1 MKKQFSPGDI
11 RNLLGISRSAIRYYM
26 DKGLIS
32 AQKNEENGYSYYD
45 WCNLEEMLDVTYFR
59 NCMNA
64 EANDI
69 WEITHSTSP
78 KEYHDA
84 YSKQIKQFEE
94 NIYRQQIHLEMLYN
108 FNEKIERAMNSQNII
123 KEITLEEP
131 FWVYYPEMDECPGVR
146 TALFSTS
153 YWGSEYVMEN
163 GTLNYKG
170 FVMMT
175 DEKNLAFLDKESSGI
190 SARKIPGG
198 RFLYTSLCSDRGLD
212 DPSLVELLTS
222 YIREHQ
228 METSEP
234 IYLWYLLTFRNN
246 GRRCHCYEVF
256 FPIA

>member
-1 MKKQFSPGDI
+1 M
-11 RNLLGISRSAIRYYM
+11 
-26 DKGLIS
+26 
-32 AQKNEENGYSYYD
+32 
-45 WCNLEEMLDVTYFR
+45 
-59 NCMNA
+59 
-64 EANDI
+64 
-69 WEITHSTSP
+69 
-78 KEYHDA
+78 
-84 YSKQIKQFEE
+84 
-94 NIYRQQIHLEMLYN
+94 EMLYN

-123 KEITLEEP
+123 KEITLEKP

-175 DEKNLAFLDKESSGI
+175 DEKNLAFLDKNL
-190 SARKIPGG
+190 RV
-198 RFLYTSLCSDRGLD
+198 FLQERSREDGFYTLHCVAIEGLD
-212 DPSLVELLTS
+212 DPSLVEPLTS

-256 FPIA
+256 FPIG